1 VTLRKVTN
9 AWAHY
14 ETAGSTYKLLCTTA
28 LTSYSLG
35 FIRAHNLIRLS
46 LVTVTG
52 FLVIMKGESK
62 ITRLGNFSIT
72 HPSISTCSR
81 PHSVSTPVSRHSHS
95 ITCLSRVPHLP
106 KTPPGLH
113 AYIKTRLHALQI
125 SILQLARRLAGSR
138 IRLTLTIPLMAQFLI
153 SSINLYD
160 SFH

>member
-1 VTLRKVTN
+1 VTVRKVNN

-14 ETAGSTYKLLCTTA
+14 KTAGSIYKLLCITA

-46 LVTVTG
+46 SAIVIG
-52 FLVIMKGESK
+52 FPVIGREKSK
-62 ITRLGNFSIT
+62 ITRLGNF
-72 HPSISTCSR
+72 PSLIHRFLRARACTKSPSL
-81 PHSVSTPVSRHSHS
+81 PVSRHSHS

-113 AYIKTRLHALQI
+113 AYIKTRLHTPQI

-138 IRLTLTIPLMAQFLI
+138 ICLTLTIPLMA
-153 SSINLYD
+153 
-160 SFH
+160 